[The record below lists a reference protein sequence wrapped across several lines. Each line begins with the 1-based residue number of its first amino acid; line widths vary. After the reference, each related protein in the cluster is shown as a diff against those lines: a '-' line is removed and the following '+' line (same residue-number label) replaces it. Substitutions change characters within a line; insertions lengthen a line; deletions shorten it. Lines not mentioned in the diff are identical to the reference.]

1 MDSTEGRPVPPTYDR
16 HRVPQPSDGKPS
28 LAPSMVTH
36 PGDVLPRTT
45 TTRGSSN
52 NRVNIKRGGDSA
64 SQDFPS
70 DKSTL
75 KPALRTKRPA
85 FRSDN
90 SVDFVPVDTVA
101 TAPPYQ
107 SPEPSP
113 KRRSSEEDTE
123 QEKVHG
129 TYLKRDESR
138 REQKKDGAGDRQ
150 RHTGSG
156 DSYEDRRRSSR
167 DRVLTSRG
175 GTRREK
181 DAGSDY
187 DSDGRRGRRRSDDAR
202 RAQEESDARYDR
214 SRKDRDKR
222 RLRYSDGNRDD
233 RRSDHT
239 RRGRRE
245 SPPGTLGKFWN
256 ALTK

>member
-1 MDSTEGRPVPPTYDR
+1 MSDKYSREPEEDWKTSDIARRREAFFEPNATSTTPSSSRTDSRPTDRTRRPQQLPASGTRANTSETYTRRRNRGPSNGAQMDSTEGRPVPPTYDR
-16 HRVPQPSDGKPS
+16 HRVPQPSDGRPS

-113 KRRSSEEDTE
+113 K
-123 QEKVHG
+123 
-129 TYLKRDESR
+129 
-138 REQKKDGAGDRQ
+138 
-150 RHTGSG
+150 
-156 DSYEDRRRSSR
+156 
-167 DRVLTSRG
+167 
-175 GTRREK
+175 
-181 DAGSDY
+181 
-187 DSDGRRGRRRSDDAR
+187 
-202 RAQEESDARYDR
+202 
-214 SRKDRDKR
+214 
-222 RLRYSDGNRDD
+222 
-233 RRSDHT
+233 
-239 RRGRRE
+239 
-245 SPPGTLGKFWN
+245 
-256 ALTK
+256 